1 MSWFDNQNNVILL
14 IAIAVIVYF
23 MMQKDNFGP
32 SNGGCTKDK
41 ECGSNEKCRGG
52 RCATTVT
59 TIPPGVMNNMN
70 NVMMQAARAANR

>member
-32 SNGGCTKDK
+32 GYVGCIIDK
-41 ECGSNEKCRGG
+41 ECGPNKICKKS
-52 RCATTVT
+52 RCVLDAV
-59 TIPPGVMNNMN
+59 I
-70 NVMMQAARAANR
+70 R

>member
-32 SNGGCTKDK
+32 SPVNACTRDKD
-41 ECGSNEKCRGG
+41 CGSNRVCKNSKCYE
-52 RCATTVT
+52 T
-59 TIPPGVMNNMN
+59 
-70 NVMMQAARAANR
+70 ARRY